1 MGGEKVKQF
10 LLVDDD
16 ELEFMFMKFLLK
28 DRYQDGF
35 NLSYAKTVAEAQQ
48 TLSETR
54 VDAILLDDK
63 LGDGLTSAD
72 TIPMLQKRAFNVPI
86 IVVSKDTSGSHLR
99 DRARMRTNRV
109 VDKFELKAELA
120 NGLLD

>member
-1 MGGEKVKQF
+1 MKQF

-35 NLSYAKTVAEAQQ
+35 TLSYAKTVAEAQQ